1 MEGRL
6 FLDVVIV
13 QSAPILELLSG
24 EDKSLLV
31 RWDPFLILDLGLHV
45 IDGVRRL
52 HLQRNRLTREGL
64 DKDLHAAS
72 ETKDQMKSGLFLDI
86 VVREGAPIFELF
98 SGKNQTLL
106 VRGDSFLVLDLRL
119 DIVNGIR
126 GLDLE
131 SNGLAS
137 EGLDED
143 LHTTTQTE
151 DYRGSGEV
159 HPTKIETNSPR

>member
-6 FLDVVIV
+6 FLDVVVV
-13 QSAPILELLSG
+13 QSAPILELLSS

-31 RWDPFLILDLGLHV
+31 RWDAFLILDLGLHV
-45 IDGVRRL
+45 IDGVRRF

-72 ETKDQMKSGLFLDI
+72 ETKDQVKSGLFLDI
-86 VVREGAPIFELF
+86 VVREGAPILELL

-106 VRGDSFLVLDLRL
+106 VGGDPFLVLDLRL
-119 DIVNGIR
+119 HIVDGIG
-126 GLDLE
+126 GLDLKGD
-131 SNGLAS
+131 GLAS

-151 DYRGSGEV
+151 D
-159 HPTKIETNSPR
+159 